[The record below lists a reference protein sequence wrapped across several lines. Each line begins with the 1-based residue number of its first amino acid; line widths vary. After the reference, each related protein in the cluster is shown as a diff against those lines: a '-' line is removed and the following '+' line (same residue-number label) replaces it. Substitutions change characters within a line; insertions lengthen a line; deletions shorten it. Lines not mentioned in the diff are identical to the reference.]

1 VLVGAISSRPTQQ
14 VSPPAIA
21 AGFEIEHE
29 EPQSVENAFVQ
40 PRGEAPASREADM
53 ARGGASGGSVVLTNH
68 HHAGMDKNEHSGV
81 RSERIISMCWWP
93 AKTITS

>member
-1 VLVGAISSRPTQQ
+1 MRWRGATKYWTKSITFPT
-14 VSPPAIA
+14 SGSLIYINRMWY
-21 AGFEIEHE
+21 F
-29 EPQSVENAFVQ
+29 
-40 PRGEAPASREADM
+40 ADM
-53 ARGGASGGSVVLTNH
+53 AGGGASGGSVVLTNH